1 MAKNQVIIIGGGIS
15 GLAAANQL
23 VNAGITNIII
33 LEAHNRLGGRI
44 HTLASKGMEKYKS
57 IH

>member
-33 LEAHNRLGGRI
+33 
-44 HTLASKGMEKYKS
+44 TVFS
-57 IH
+57 IIVN